1 MKLNLQQLEAHLW
14 GAANILRG
22 KTAGQDY
29 KNYILSL
36 MFYKRLCDQW
46 ECEADDAIA
55 ELEKQ
60 QKRKFSAKEKAVF
73 RKRGEH
79 RFTIP
84 DGSRWGDVKAAST
97 DIGRVL
103 TEAMRA
109 VAAANEELR
118 GVFTV
123 DWNQPAPDGSGK
135 PLIANEVVHALVQ
148 HFDEHDLSNANVPAD
163 ILGRAYEYLIK
174 QFADDA
180 GAKAG
185 EFFTP
190 PEVVDT
196 LVRILEPRPGD
207 TIYDPTAGSGGMLV
221 HAADY
226 LREIGQ
232 HATSAR
238 YFAQEMNW
246 GNAAI
251 GKINSVLHGL
261 EADIKAGASTLTDP
275 QFLDKGQVRKFS
287 LVLANF
293 PFSDEFW
300 WLKPEQQTDDK
311 KKKDKLKKEIFGKE
325 GYKDPFGRFGRGT
338 PFHAPPAGYG
348 DYAFILHILA
358 SLNESGRAGIVC
370 PQGVLFRGQPE
381 REEET
386 GEFEDN
392 GAPKIKRRKADDEH
406 LIRKA
411 LLDSRVIDA
420 IISLP
425 LNIFYGAGLPA
436 CLVILK
442 KQRPASRSSKVL
454 LIYAARHFRELSA
467 QNELR
472 PQDVM
477 RMLVHYH
484 AYGDSKKVP
493 KLIAEHS
500 AWIRK
505 QIDFREEDEVGRL
518 YAEYQEMADK
528 VVAAD
533 AQISSAGTALARAKT
548 KTERVS
554 AESAVAK
561 LEKSREK
568 LAQSIAERDERIAD
582 ARRRAEEDRA
592 DVLVIGTEL
601 KALYDDQ
608 DELLKHARVIDSTE
622 IADNEFNLN
631 VPRYVDTFEP
641 EERLEVTDAVRL
653 LREAEQAIGTT
664 GAELTKLLGALG
676 YAASN
681 AR

>member
-1 MKLNLQQLEAHLW
+1 VRLTLQQLEAHLW

-46 ECEADDAIA
+46 ECEADDAIG
-55 ELEKQ
+55 ELERQ
-60 QKRKFSAKEKAVF
+60 QGRAFSDKEKAVF

-79 RFTIP
+79 RFQIP

-97 DIGRVL
+97 NLGEVL
-103 TEAMRA
+103 TKAMRA
-109 VAAANEELR
+109 VANANDELR

-148 HFDEHDLSNANVPAD
+148 HFDEHDLSNRSVPPD
-163 ILGRAYEYLIK
+163 VLGRAYEYLIK

-207 TIYDPTAGSGGMLV
+207 TVYDPTGGSGGMLV
-221 HAADY
+221 HTAEY
-226 LREIGQ
+226 LREQG
-232 HATSAR
+232 HHPTSAG

-261 EADIKAGASTLTDP
+261 EADIKGGASTITDP
-275 QFLDKGQVRKFS
+275 QFLEDGRVRRFS

-325 GYKDPFGRFGRGT
+325 GFKDPFGRFGRGT
-338 PFHAPPAGYG
+338 GFNAPPAGYG

-358 SLNESGRAGIVC
+358 SLTDDGRAGIVC
-370 PQGVLFRGQPE
+370 PQGVLSRGQPE
-381 REEET
+381 VEEET
-386 GEFEDN
+386 GELDEDGN
-392 GAPKIKRRKADDEH
+392 PKLKRRKADDEH

-411 LLDSRVIDA
+411 LLESRLIDA
-420 IISLP
+420 VISLP
-425 LNIFYGAGLPA
+425 LNVFYGAGVPA
-436 CLVILK
+436 CLILLR
-442 KQRPASRSSKVL
+442 KQRPAQRRDKVL
-454 LIYAARHFRELSA
+454 LIYAARHYRQLPA

-484 AYGDSKKVP
+484 AYGDAAKVP
-493 KLIAEHS
+493 NLVEEHS
-500 AWIRK
+500 GRIRQ
-505 QIDFREEDEVGRL
+505 QIDAREEEEVGRIE
-518 YAEYQEMADK
+518 AEYQPQA
-528 VVAAD
+528 
-533 AQISSAGTALARAKT
+533 
-548 KTERVS
+548 
-554 AESAVAK
+554 AK
-561 LEKSREK
+561 LAGLDAEHATSKVEKQREK
-568 LAQSIAERDERIAD
+568 LRAKLADRDEGIAE
-582 ARRRAEEDRA
+582 ARRRAADDRQ
-592 DVLVIGTEL
+592 DVAAVGTEL
-601 KALYDDQ
+601 VALYAAP
-608 DELLKHARVIDSTE
+608 DELLKNARVVGLDE
-622 IADNEFNLN
+622 IAENEFNLN
-631 VPRYVDTFEP
+631 IPRYVDTFEP
-641 EERLEVTDAVRL
+641 EPRVQVKDALKALRDAEDSAAAAAAALSRL
-653 LREAEQAIGTT
+653 LRSA
-664 GAELTKLLGALG
+664 G
-676 YAASN
+676 YEH
-681 AR
+681 